1 MIILPLKIQIMY
13 VKSSQ
18 HDHYY
23 FYRCSLGV
31 RTITGTNTFMVYEI
45 WANSE
50 DLNR

>member
-1 MIILPLKIQIMY
+1 MVILPLKIQIMY
-13 VKSSQ
+13 VKSNQ
-18 HDHYY
+18 HDHNS

-31 RTITGTNTFMVYEI
+31 RTITGTNTYMVYEI